1 MNPIQYLINKGF
13 KITSDPNW
21 FKRYGERE
29 LYAYGAN
36 VDSYCGGFHRAYDMV
51 KYHGAGIPSIANATV
66 LQGTGWNTF
75 GWTLVLG
82 YKDRKGRSFQVI
94 YGHLNRNPLEYL
106 KVGQNVKQ
114 GQIVAYQGASNNL
127 GVSMASHLHIQ
138 FQNYQALNEWN
149 FTCLGI
155 NPLNMDISQSSPTSN
170 KVVQSKPPTPNV
182 SNKTVNKNKNRGR
195 SLTAYMSGRIDSLG
209 AEVRK
214 RRGNQSRGFNWNEK
228 SGYDL
233 KPGDVVYIFEVHNGW
248 GRIYTGNKTGHG
260 SNDWIYLDR
269 LNVTEVFK

>member
-1 MNPIQYLINKGF
+1 
-13 KITSDPNW
+13 
-21 FKRYGERE
+21 
-29 LYAYGAN
+29 
-36 VDSYCGGFHRAYDMV
+36 
-51 KYHGAGIPSIANATV
+51 
-66 LQGTGWNTF
+66 
-75 GWTLVLG
+75 

-170 KVVQSKPPTPNV
+170 KVVTPSKPKT
-182 SNKTVNKNKNRGR
+182 SNKKVNKNKN
-195 SLTAYMSGRIDSLG
+195 
-209 AEVRK
+209 
-214 RRGNQSRGFNWNEK
+214 
-228 SGYDL
+228 
-233 KPGDVVYIFEVHNGW
+233 
-248 GRIYTGNKTGHG
+248 
-260 SNDWIYLDR
+260 
-269 LNVTEVFK
+269 

>member
-1 MNPIQYLINKGF
+1 MNPIQYLINKRF

-29 LYAYGAN
+29 LYAYGKN

-82 YKDRKGRSFQVI
+82 YKDRKGRKFQVI

-155 NPLNMDISQSSPTSN
+155 DPLNMDISQSSPTSN
-170 KVVQSKPPTPNV
+170 KVVTPSKPKT
-182 SNKTVNKNKNRGR
+182 SNKTFNKNKNRGR
-195 SLTAYMSGRIDSLG
+195 SLTAYVSGRIDSLG

-260 SNDWIYLDR
+260 SNDWIYLER
-269 LNVTEVFK
+269 LNVTQVFK

>member
-29 LYAYGAN
+29 LYAYGKN

-51 KYHGAGIPSIANATV
+51 KYHNAPIPSIANATV
-66 LQGTGWNTF
+66 LNGTGWNTF

-82 YKDRKGRSFQVI
+82 FIDKKGRKFQAI
-94 YGHLNRNPLEYL
+94 YGHLNKNPLNYL
-106 KVGQNVKQ
+106 KIGQNVKK
-114 GQIVAYQGASNNL
+114 GQTVAYQGASNNL
-127 GVSMASHLHIQ
+127 DVSMASHLHIQ

-155 NPLNMDISQSSPTSN
+155 SPLDIDISS
-170 KVVQSKPPTPNV
+170 SKPTNNAKPSSQPVKDTPNKTGF
-182 SNKTVNKNKNRGR
+182 NKKANRGR
-195 SLTAYMSGRIDSLG
+195 SLNAHFSGRIDSLG

-214 RRGNQSRGFNWNEK
+214 RSGSRKTGFNWNEK
-228 SGYDL
+228 AGYDL
-233 KPGDVVYIFEVHNGW
+233 KPNDLVYIFEVHNGW
-248 GRIYTGNKTGHG
+248 GRIYTGQLTGHG
-260 SNDWIYLDR
+260 SNDWIWLDR
-269 LNVTEVFK
+269 LIV

>member
-1 MNPIQYLINKGF
+1 
-13 KITSDPNW
+13 
-21 FKRYGERE
+21 
-29 LYAYGAN
+29 
-36 VDSYCGGFHRAYDMV
+36 
-51 KYHGAGIPSIANATV
+51 GAGITAIANATV

-82 YKDRKGRSFQVI
+82 YKDRKGRKFQVI

-155 NPLNMDISQSSPTSN
+155 NPLNMDISKSSPTSN
-170 KVVQSKPPTPNV
+170 KVVQSKPRRPND
-182 SNKTVNKNKNRGR
+182 SNQQVHKTEGRGR
-195 SLTAYMSGRIDSLG
+195 ALTAYMAGGIGSLG
-209 AEVRK
+209 GEVRK
-214 RRGNQSRGFNWNEK
+214 RRGNRYRVFEWNEK
-228 SGYDL
+228 AGYDL
-233 KPGDVVYIFEVHNGW
+233 SPGDLVYIFEVHNGW
-248 GRIYTGNKTGHG
+248 G
-260 SNDWIYLDR
+260 
-269 LNVTEVFK
+269 

>member
-1 MNPIQYLINKGF
+1 MNPIKYLKTFGF
-13 KITSDPNW
+13 LVTSDPFW
-21 FKRYGERE
+21 FKTFGYRD
-29 LYAYGAN
+29 LWSYGAN
-36 VDSYCGGFHRAYDMV
+36 VDAYCGGYHRAYDMA
-51 KYHGAGIPSIANATV
+51 KYHNAPIPSIANATV
-66 LQGTGWNTF
+66 LNGTGWNTF

-82 YKDRKGRSFQVI
+82 FVDKKGRKFQVI
-94 YGHLNRNPLEYL
+94 YGHLNQNPLNYL
-106 KVGQNVKQ
+106 KIGQNVKQ

-155 NPLNMDISQSSPTSN
+155 NPLNMDISQSNPTSN
-170 KVVQSKPPTPNV
+170 KVVTPSKPKT
-182 SNKTVNKNKNRGR
+182 SNKTFNKNKNRGR
-195 SLTAYMSGRIDSLG
+195 SLTAYVSGRIDSLG

-228 SGYDL
+228 AGYDL
-233 KPGDVVYIFEVHNGW
+233 KPGDLVYIFEVHNGW
-248 GRIYTGNKTGHG
+248 GRIYTGNKSGHG
-260 SNDWIYLDR
+260 SNDWIWLDR